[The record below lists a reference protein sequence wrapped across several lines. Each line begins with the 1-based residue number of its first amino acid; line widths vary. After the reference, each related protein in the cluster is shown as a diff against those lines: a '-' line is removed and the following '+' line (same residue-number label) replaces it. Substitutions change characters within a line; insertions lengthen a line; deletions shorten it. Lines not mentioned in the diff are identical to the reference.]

1 MRGFSKTFFFIPSLY
16 TLSLNLS
23 KGLGERL
30 LQNKLQSCQ
39 QIVPKCD
46 IQTNAFENKI

>member
-1 MRGFSKTFFFIPSLY
+1 MGGFYKNFFLIPSFH

-30 LQNKLQSCQ
+30 LQNKLQSCK